1 MSTIY
6 ENKRICPKQSKFGV
20 DEQSSG
26 MGYHRRTVALTEAYA
41 KLQNIQNYVSL
52 STTSFRN
59 SCAFGL
65 DTILGKMMSK
75 AEQDIDYEFVKRF
88 ELAVAE
94 RDEFRSLLLK
104 HMHSV
109 GLGQDTLLKYTTQE
123 DLKDLYD
130 NLVENGIDLDS
141 QRSYSRKKDL

>member
-1 MSTIY
+1 MKINEY
-6 ENKRICPKQSKFGV
+6 VPNKASLASMNRAQGCRISQADCSI
-20 DEQSSG
+20 D
-26 MGYHRRTVALTEAYA
+26 LEAYA

-109 GLGQDTLLKYTTQE
+109 GLGQDTLLKYTTQA

-130 NLVENGIDLDS
+130 ILVENGIHLES
-141 QRSYSRKKDL
+141 QRYL